1 MWDRIGVGFKHT
13 LIAAALAIVAS
24 LVVGTLLAVLRIQL
38 KSLTRRRFTGS
49 PRRWRACCA
58 G

>member
-1 MWDRIGVGFKHT
+1 MWDRIGLGFKNT
-13 LIAAALAIVAS
+13 LTAAALAIVSS

-38 KSLTRRRFTGS
+38 KSLTGAASPGS
-49 PRRWRACCA
+49 PRRWPTCCA